1 MVSEDSQDLRWF
13 SMIHRL
19 RDLRNLNDARHRKV
33 PTEFHQL
40 NDLYELLEVLLLRSS
55 QRVLPEEWNDR
66 LSKVADPLHAI
77 PIHVFSV
84 IVAPAVSVHLAAS
97 EEFHELFQN
106 ASA

>member
-19 RDLRNLNDARHRKV
+19 CDLRNLNDARHRKV

-40 NDLYELLEVLLLRSS
+40 DDLCELLKILLLRSP

-77 PIHVFSV
+77 PEYIFPVV
-84 IVAPAVSVHLAAS
+84 VVPAIAEHLAAS
-97 EEFHELFQN
+97 EETDKFF
-106 ASA
+106 